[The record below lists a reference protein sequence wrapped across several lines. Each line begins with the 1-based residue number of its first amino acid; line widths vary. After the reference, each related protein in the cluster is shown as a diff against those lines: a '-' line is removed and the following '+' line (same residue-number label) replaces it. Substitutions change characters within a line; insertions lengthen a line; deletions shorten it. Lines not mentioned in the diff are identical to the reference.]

1 MKSAGEGKD
10 VCSLDKSKSKLK
22 ELWARQAGKVKSGK
36 FTCPICKEV
45 FTGLS
50 ALGAHLKGHCT

>member
-1 MKSAGEGKD
+1 MKSTSEGSD
-10 VCSLDKSKSKLK
+10 VCSIEKSKSKLK
-22 ELWARQAGKVKSGK
+22 ELWAKQAGKVKNGK

-50 ALGAHLKGHCT
+50 ALGAHLKSHCT